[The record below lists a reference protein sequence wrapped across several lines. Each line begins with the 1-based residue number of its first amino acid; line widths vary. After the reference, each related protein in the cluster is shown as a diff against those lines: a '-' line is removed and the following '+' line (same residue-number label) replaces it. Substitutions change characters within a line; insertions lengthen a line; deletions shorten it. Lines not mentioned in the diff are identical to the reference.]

1 MLILDIEMLDEAKEL
16 IDLNSAYKIS
26 NSKEMINFL
35 NLIDNDTEITIPQQ
49 FVFDNKNAANKIL
62 EVIIQ

>member
-1 MLILDIEMLDEAKEL
+1 MLDEAKEL
-16 IDLNSAYKIS
+16 LNINSVYKIS

-35 NLIDNDTEITIPQQ
+35 NLIDTEIEITAPQQ
-49 FVFDNKNAANKIL
+49 FIFDNKNAANKIL

>member
-1 MLILDIEMLDEAKEL
+1 MLDEAKEL
-16 IDLNSAYKIS
+16 LNINSVYKIS

-35 NLIDNDTEITIPQQ
+35 NLINNDTEITIPKQ
-49 FVFDNKNAANKIL
+49 FVFDKKNAANKIL

>member
-1 MLILDIEMLDEAKEL
+1 MLDEAKEL
-16 IDLNSAYKIS
+16 IGLNSAYKIS